1 MEQTL
6 TDFINWFST
15 FPEWALCPI
24 LFGLA
29 LVQYIF
35 PPVPSDTLLVALGI
49 LVSQGVFNSILG
61 FTSYS
66 LGAVLGAAALF
77 TVAYK
82 LGDRVRKIKII
93 NRLIDEKTYEKARKT
108 IDKYGGGSY
117 FLLRFVP
124 SMQCISIIVMGLAKI
139 RKRKAYFYVSCVTV
153 LACAVYY
160 LIGVVLGANI
170 PMILRVLDAMGT
182 FGKILLVALI
192 AVIVAAIVIY
202 KLRKKQ
208 TDKQE
213 E

>member
-15 FPEWALCPI
+15 FPEWALCPM

-49 LVSQGVFNSILG
+49 LVSHGVFNKFLG
-61 FTSYS
+61 FVSYS
-66 LGAVLGAAALF
+66 LGAVIGALALF
-77 TVAYK
+77 LVAYR

-93 NRLIDEKTYEKARKT
+93 NSLIDEKTHEKARKT

-117 FLLRFVP
+117 FLLRFIP
-124 SMQCISIIVMGLAKI
+124 SMQCISIIVMGLVKI
-139 RKRKAYFYVSCVTV
+139 KKRKAYFYVSCVTV

-160 LIGVVLGANI
+160 LIGVLLGANI
-170 PMILRVLDAMGT
+170 PLILRVLSAMGT
-182 FGKILLVALI
+182 FGRIMLAALI
-192 AVIVAAIVIY
+192 AVVAAAVIII

-208 TDKQE
+208 TDNQE

>member
-6 TDFINWFST
+6 TEFIHWFYS
-15 FPEWALCPI
+15 FPEWALCPM

-49 LVSQGVFNSILG
+49 LVSHGVFNKFLG
-61 FTSYS
+61 FASYS
-66 LGAVLGAAALF
+66 LGAVIGALALF
-77 TVAYK
+77 LVAYR

-93 NRLIDEKTYEKARKT
+93 NSLIDEKTHEKARKT

-117 FLLRFVP
+117 FLLRFIP
-124 SMQCISIIVMGLAKI
+124 SMQCISIIVMGLVKI
-139 RKRKAYFYVSCVTV
+139 KKRKAYFYVSCVTV
-153 LACAVYY
+153 FACAVYY
-160 LIGVVLGANI
+160 LIGVLLGANI
-170 PMILRVLDAMGT
+170 PLILRVLSAMGT
-182 FGKILLVALI
+182 FGRIMLAALI
-192 AVIVAAIVIY
+192 AVVAAAVIII

-208 TDKQE
+208 TDNQE